1 MIRRLLTAAL
11 DAGTLSR
18 TVLVLSRQLDNAH
31 LLAASEEARADR
43 AELRVAELEAQLED
57 WREASGELAAE
68 QPAADPLPD
77 LTDAGEAPIPIEPP
91 PDAYHE
97 RDRADRLQ
105 AMLQA
110 CEVELATARRQVD
123 AQHARAGSVKRE
135 RDRFAHELAEARAQL
150 QQTER
155 AAGAHVATI
164 ERLRNELALA
174 REHAADQHD
183 WSTAA
188 MGRETNHK
196 RTIADLRKR
205 LDDALRAVHKP
216 APVEQIPGVAA
227 ATPYAIWSAEYDAA
241 EAARVLAPL
250 AGKLTPD
257 VCDACRRSTFDG
269 QRTGE
274 AEAVLLCGRCRATAE
289 REETARAAVTSLGFT
304 RAADDEPAP
313 ETQPSART
321 TVPREEPR
329 P

>member
-1 MIRRLLTAAL
+1 MIAAL
-11 DAGTLSR
+11 RRAAAYTGRLIEAATNARTLAR
-18 TVLVLSRQLDNAH
+18 TVRILARQLDNAH

-43 AELRVAELEAQLED
+43 AELRVAELEAETRD
-57 WREASGELAAE
+57 WAELSGDLAAE
-68 QPAADPLPD
+68 QPAADALPD
-77 LTDAGEAPIPIEPP
+77 LTDASEAPIQIEPP

-110 CEVELATARRQVD
+110 CEVDLVT
-123 AQHARAGSVKRE
+123 
-135 RDRFAHELAEARAQL
+135 ARAQL

-164 ERLRNELALA
+164 E
-174 REHAADQHD
+174 
-183 WSTAA
+183 
-188 MGRETNHK
+188 
-196 RTIADLRKR
+196 
-205 LDDALRAVHKP
+205 ALREQIAAAHRAAHAIGPVASFEGDWCIPHGIHKCRHCSTP
-216 APVEQIPGVAA
+216 AEQIPGVAA

-289 REETARAAVTSLGFT
+289 REEAARDAVTEIEPPPPT
-304 RAADDEPAP
+304 R
-313 ETQPSART
+313 PSSATRT
-321 TVPREEPR
+321 T
-329 P
+329 

>member
-1 MIRRLLTAAL
+1 MIAAL
-11 DAGTLSR
+11 RRAAAYTGRLIEAATNARTLAR
-18 TVLVLSRQLDNAH
+18 TVRILARQLDNAH

-43 AELRVAELEAQLED
+43 AEADHGAEQMARRRVTVERDAARERIAELEAQTRD
-57 WREASGELAAE
+57 WAELSGELVRE
-68 QPAADPLPD
+68 QPAADALPD
-77 LTDAGEAPIPIEPP
+77 LTDASEAPIQIEPP

-110 CEVELATARRQVD
+110 CEVDLVT
-123 AQHARAGSVKRE
+123 
-135 RDRFAHELAEARAQL
+135 ARAQL

-164 ERLRNELALA
+164 E
-174 REHAADQHD
+174 
-183 WSTAA
+183 
-188 MGRETNHK
+188 
-196 RTIADLRKR
+196 
-205 LDDALRAVHKP
+205 ALREQIAAAHRAAHAIGP
-216 APVEQIPGVAA
+216 DEQIPGVAA

-289 REETARAAVTSLGFT
+289 REEAARDAVTEIEPPPPT
-304 RAADDEPAP
+304 R
-313 ETQPSART
+313 PSSATRT
-321 TVPREEPR
+321 T
-329 P
+329 

>member
-1 MIRRLLTAAL
+1 MHRSRRQPATRPRRLPFSA
-11 DAGTLSR
+11 
-18 TVLVLSRQLDNAH
+18 RQLDNAH
-31 LLAASEEARADR
+31 LLAAAEEARADR
-43 AELRVAELEAQLED
+43 AELRVAEIEHQLED

-68 QPAADPLPD
+68 QPAADALPD
-77 LTDAGEAPIPIEPP
+77 LTDAAPPVT
-91 PDAYHE
+91 PDPLRETDYQ
-97 RDRADRLQ
+97 RGRADSLMRTLH
-105 AMLQA
+105 ATEAIVLDLRA
-110 CEVELATARRQVD
+110 RLATAE
-123 AQHARAGSVKRE
+123 RE
-135 RDRFAHELAEARAQL
+135 AKESRAQL

-216 APVEQIPGVAA
+216 APAEQIPGVAA

>member
-1 MIRRLLTAAL
+1 MIAAL
-11 DAGTLSR
+11 RRAAAYTGRLIEAATNARTLAR
-18 TVLVLSRQLDNAH
+18 TVRILARQLDNAH

-43 AELRVAELEAQLED
+43 AELRVAELEAETRD
-57 WREASGELAAE
+57 WAELSGDLAAE
-68 QPAADPLPD
+68 QPAADALPD
-77 LTDAGEAPIPIEPP
+77 LTDASEAPIQIEPP

-110 CEVELATARRQVD
+110 CEVDLVT
-123 AQHARAGSVKRE
+123 
-135 RDRFAHELAEARAQL
+135 ARAQL

-227 ATPYAIWSAEYDAA
+227 ADEPPTCAA
-241 EAARVLAPL
+241 CNKPAL
-250 AGKLTPD
+250 AG
-257 VCDACRRSTFDG
+257 SE
-269 QRTGE
+269 RTGE
-274 AEAVLLCGRCRATAE
+274 AEAVLLCSFCHLQ
-289 REETARAAVTSLGFT
+289 ARAEEAKREDARRYDLEYDSARNVLPP
-304 RAADDEPAP
+304 RDADDPP
-313 ETQPSART
+313 PTRPSSATRT
-321 TVPREEPR
+321 T
-329 P
+329 

>member
-1 MIRRLLTAAL
+1 MIAAL
-11 DAGTLSR
+11 RRAAAYTGRLIEAATNARTLAR
-18 TVLVLSRQLDNAH
+18 TVRILARQLDNAH

-43 AELRVAELEAQLED
+43 AELRVAELEAETRD
-57 WREASGELAAE
+57 WAELSGDLAAE
-68 QPAADPLPD
+68 QPAADALPD
-77 LTDAGEAPIPIEPP
+77 LTDASEAPIQIEPP

-110 CEVELATARRQVD
+110 CEVDLVT
-123 AQHARAGSVKRE
+123 
-135 RDRFAHELAEARAQL
+135 ARAQL

-164 ERLRNELALA
+164 E
-174 REHAADQHD
+174 
-183 WSTAA
+183 
-188 MGRETNHK
+188 
-196 RTIADLRKR
+196 
-205 LDDALRAVHKP
+205 ALREQIAAAHRAAHAI
-216 APVEQIPGVAA
+216 APDEQIPGVAA

-289 REETARAAVTSLGFT
+289 REEAARDAVTEIEPPPPT
-304 RAADDEPAP
+304 R
-313 ETQPSART
+313 PSSATRT
-321 TVPREEPR
+321 T
-329 P
+329 